1 MLDTLGQY
9 KILDRIGAG
18 GMGEV
23 FRARDTRLGRT
34 VAIKVLPEALAG
46 DPDRRDRFLQE
57 ARATAALSHPNIAA
71 LYEIGDDQGHIFL
84 VFEFVPGETLAN
96 AIAGR
101 PMNPR
106 RALDLATQIA
116 DALAEAHTE
125 GIVHRDIKPSNI
137 MVTPKGAAKILDFG
151 LATWTG
157 GGVERESAA
166 TMLATSP
173 GTTLGTVAYMSPEQ
187 ALGEAVDQRTDIFS
201 LGIVLFEM
209 LTGQLPFAGATSTA
223 LALQIVQAPAPAP
236 SAVNPSLPKDVDAV
250 VARALA
256 KSLDGRYESAA
267 TFAAALRA
275 LGVTLD
281 VRTGLAET
289 TTRVSAFTP
298 RRRRS
303 AGPWIAVLAV
313 LTIGAA
319 AGWWQRVAIAR
330 AWHHST
336 SAAPAPVI
344 AVIPLELAGTDPG
357 QQFFADGLTEDLIT
371 RLGQTPGLKVLGR
384 SATRAYRDRSPQDVA
399 NELGAAVVM
408 TGSVRPAGGQVKI
421 TLELTDARDNLQL
434 WTGQYTRDV
443 KDIFAVQAQVAGEV
457 AQALR
462 VKLQPTAASERTASR
477 LVDQRAYELYL
488 RGRQATAE
496 RRLPEAIKLYD
507 DAIGTDAGLAEA
519 FAGLAEALHLET
531 AFSGAPDDLAHRQR
545 RKDAASRAYQL
556 DPDLPQANL
565 AMGLATDSLSQALG
579 YLRRA
584 IEIDPSYTEAYHQV
598 ADQIIDVDTDLAM
611 RFYRRSL
618 EIDPRFAISHVDLAA
633 ALLLAGRFD
642 DARREIAGV
651 PEMAAAVG
659 DVRIQDIWQILI
671 DFDAHRFDRAIPALR
686 ALQSTRKNEP
696 IWLLYVRTLKTAG
709 RSDDAFQEASRMIE
723 RIPLS
728 CEGRAIVAGLRLEH
742 GQAAAGRQLADPI
755 LRAARDAAAAPAD
768 LRCGAM
774 AAAAMGDAPLLASML
789 DRIIKDE
796 PALRYWTLEVYG
808 ETGRM
813 LLQGRRYPFAAMVDK
828 PPVVAARQRMDAA
841 YERLRGTAE
850 AALAGVL
857 QESR

>member
-71 LYEIGDDQGHIFL
+71 LYEIGEDQGHIFL
-84 VFEFVPGETLAN
+84 VFEFVPGETLTN

-137 MVTPKGAAKILDFG
+137 IVTPKGAAKILDFG

-209 LTGQLPFAGATSTA
+209 LTGRLPFAGATSTA

-236 SAVNPSLPKDVDAV
+236 SAVNPSLPKDVDGV

-256 KSLDGRYESAA
+256 KSLDSRYESAA

-275 LGVTLD
+275 VSATLD
-281 VRTGLAET
+281 VRTGVAET

-303 AGPWIAVLAV
+303 PGPWIAALAV
-313 LTIGAA
+313 LTIVAA

-330 AWHHST
+330 AWRHTT

-384 SATRAYRDRSPQDVA
+384 SATRAYRDRPPQDVA
-399 NELGAAVVM
+399 RELGAAVVM
-408 TGSVRPAGGQVKI
+408 TGSVRPQGDQVKI
-421 TLELTDARDNLQL
+421 TLELTDARDNLQV

-488 RGRQATAE
+488 RGRQATAD
-496 RRLPEAIKLYD
+496 RRLPEAIKLYE
-507 DAIGTDAGLAEA
+507 DAIRTDAGLAEA

-565 AMGLATDSLSQALG
+565 AMGLATDSLSPALG

-584 IEIDPSYTEAYHQV
+584 IEIDPSYTEAYHQIG
-598 ADQIIDVDTDLAM
+598 DQIIDVDTDLAM

-618 EIDPRFAISHVDLAA
+618 EIDPRFGISHVDLAA

-642 DARREIAGV
+642 DARREIASA
-651 PEMAAAVG
+651 PEMAAAG
-659 DVRIQDIWQILI
+659 GVRIQDIWQILI
-671 DFDAHRFDRAIPALR
+671 DFNAHRSDRAIPALR
-686 ALQSTRKNEP
+686 ALPSTRKNEP
-696 IWLLYVRTLKTAG
+696 IWLLYVRALKTAG
-709 RSDDAFQEASRMIE
+709 RSDDAFQEASRMID
-723 RIPLS
+723 RLPLS
-728 CEGRAIVAGLRLEH
+728 CEGRAIVAGLRVEH

-755 LRAARDAAAAPAD
+755 LRAGRDPAAGPDD
-768 LRCGAM
+768 LRCGAV
-774 AAAAMGDAPLLASML
+774 AAAALGDAPLLAVML
-789 DRIIKDE
+789 DRIIKNE

-813 LLQGRRYPFAAMVDK
+813 FLQGRGYPFAAIIDK
-828 PPVVAARQRMDAA
+828 PAVVAARQRMDAA